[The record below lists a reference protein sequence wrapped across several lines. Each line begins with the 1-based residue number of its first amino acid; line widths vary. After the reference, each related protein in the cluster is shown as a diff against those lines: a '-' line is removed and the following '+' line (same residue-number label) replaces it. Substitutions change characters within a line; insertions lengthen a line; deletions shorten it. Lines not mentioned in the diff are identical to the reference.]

1 MRTFRILLASVL
13 ITSCA
18 ASATHAGERKQRKR
32 PYRLRGLYKRGA
44 RLIWGAECRQ
54 PEGKGLAFGG
64 QHQDADDGRPHTRVL
79 EGGAWKDIHAALRTA
94 NPLQKLY
101 ARAWKLRCEVKD
113 IRARA
118 RFIYF
123 KGRPAADEATF
134 IKKEVDPRLVKSGQE
149 LDALLAELGKAGG
162 GKYEKGQAAFAK
174 KHLSVAKP
182 LISALGGSVS
192 ADRIKALHRAQIS
205 IALAAEALDAEPPAR
220 TVSPVVWDAKTK
232 LYLLF
237 GGDHLD
243 YISNDT
249 WVFDPAKKKWFQRHP
264 AGAPAPRGNHKLVAT
279 GDGKVKLNAGY
290 RYSSSTDYCGGQYF
304 NIGDGQWTYDVEK
317 NVWTGGGK
325 LAPPTSREYRTGK
338 FHPDFYLQGAK
349 PSAAAWE
356 TKLKALPANEWT
368 AANPPYRPRLNRDW
382 GTARIDPDRDMILR
396 WSGGHSAHGGTD
408 VPHYHFGTNRWEMP
422 IPVEFPL
429 DCLYSNTTYPG
440 GYNLNKRPWMTGHT
454 YNNYAY
460 DPPSRKMVKAGRP
473 RHHYIYDPDVGDW
486 VGRGKKPRGMCY
498 RSCFYTLSL
507 TATPQGAFCW
517 GANAQVHLF
526 DHKANVWKPLK
537 LSGDKLPGAAVD
549 NSTLVYDSKR
559 GRVLIIRKSYGRKN
573 PYNGQV
579 YAVDPKTGVVKAL
592 APKNMSA
599 AVRIA
604 GLDRGCYDAAND
616 LFLVATVLR
625 GGGEVS
631 PTPAYDCAGNRWVE
645 LNLKYKT
652 RKRGKRVYRNFP
664 HGHSAGVM
672 FDPKRKL
679 IWGTDTNS
687 QVYVLKLDAK
697 KAGMKELKAPEP
709 VKKKPAKK

>member
-1 MRTFRILLASVL
+1 MRVPLLVMATVL
-13 ITSCA
+13 LGS
-18 ASATHAGERKQRKR
+18 SAFAGQKKAR
-32 PYRLRGLYKRGA
+32 PYRLRGIYKRGSQ
-44 RLIWGAECRQ
+44 IQWGTECRAPQ
-54 PEGKGLAFGG
+54 GRGLAFGG
-64 QHQDADDGRPHTRVL
+64 QDTNSDDGRPHTRIL
-79 EGGAWKDIHAALRTA
+79 KDGAWTAIHSELRKA
-94 NPLQKLY
+94 NPLQKFY

-123 KGRPAADEATF
+123 KGRPAADEAAF
-134 IKKEVDPRLVKSGQE
+134 IKKEIAPRLLKAGQQ
-149 LDALLAELGKAGG
+149 LDALVAELGQAETE
-162 GKYEKGQAAFAK
+162 KYGKGQAAFAT
-174 KHLSVAKP
+174 KHLATAKP
-182 LISALGGSVS
+182 LISALGASVS

-220 TVSPVVWDAKTK
+220 TVSPIVYDARSK
-232 LYLLF
+232 LYVLF

-243 YISNDT
+243 YLTCDT

-264 AGAPAPRGNHKLVAT
+264 AAAPAPRGNHKLLAS
-279 GDGKVKLNAGY
+279 GDGQVKLSAGY
-290 RYSSSTDYCGGQYF
+290 RYSSSTDYCGGQYTD
-304 NIGDGQWTYDVEK
+304 IGDGQFTYDIEK

-325 LAPPTSREYRTGK
+325 LALPTSREYRTGK

-356 TKLKALPANEWT
+356 SKLKNLPSNEWI
-368 AANPPYRPRLNRDW
+368 ACNPPYRPRLNRDW

-396 WSGGHSAHGGTD
+396 WSGGHSAHGGSD

-429 DCLYSNTTYPG
+429 DCLYSNTTYPN
-440 GYNLNKRPWMTGHT
+440 GYNLNKRPWITGHT

-460 DPPSRKMVKAGRP
+460 DPPSRMMVKAGRP
-473 RHHYIYDPDVGDW
+473 RHHYVYDPDVGDW
-486 VGRGKKPRGMCY
+486 VTRGKKPRGMCY

-517 GANAQVHLF
+517 GANGQVHLF
-526 DHKANVWKPLK
+526 DHKANLWKPLK

-559 GRVLIIRKSYGRKN
+559 GRVLIVRKSYGRKN
-573 PYNGQV
+573 PFNGQV
-579 YAVDPKTGVVKAL
+579 YAVDPKTGAVKAL
-592 APKNMSA
+592 APVNMA
-599 AVRIA
+599 AASQIA

-625 GGGEVS
+625 AGGEVS
-631 PTPAYDCAGNRWVE
+631 RTPAYDCAGNRWVS
-645 LNLKYKT
+645 LDLKYKT

-672 FDPKRKL
+672 YDPKRKL

-697 KAGMKELKAPEP
+697 KADIKELQAPANT
-709 VKKKPAKK
+709 KPSP